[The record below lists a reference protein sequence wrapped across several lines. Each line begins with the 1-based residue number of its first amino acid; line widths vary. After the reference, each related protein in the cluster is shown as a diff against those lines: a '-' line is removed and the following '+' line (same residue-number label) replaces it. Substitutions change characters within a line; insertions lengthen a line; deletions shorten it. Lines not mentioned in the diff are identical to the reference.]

1 LYNTT
6 CADTHEIYDLA
17 KWLKTKGIEKEVPG
31 VDTETAAYVS
41 EAPKA
46 FWDICRTL
54 RIMFNY
60 SWNHGNKYRLN
71 WLIQSY
77 THMAN
82 LMIDMLNEVDHKIDL
97 EHGQKSALD
106 DLNKNDDGEDDD
118 GGDPNASKPTQPD
131 ANTETI
137 SRINRFPEAGSQV
150 HGVSDSKE
158 VSEDEPKR
166 KRIISNDDASNDD
179 ASNHDDGGEPSHPP
193 ASTSHPPAT
202 NTPSA
207 VHARITG
214 NMNRRQAKKIIE
226 SDESE

>member
-1 LYNTT
+1 M
-6 CADTHEIYDLA
+6 AD
-17 KWLKTKGIEKEVPG
+17 
-31 VDTETAAYVS
+31 
-41 EAPKA
+41 
-46 FWDICRTL
+46 
-54 RIMFNY
+54 
-60 SWNHGNKYRLN
+60 
-71 WLIQSY
+71 
-77 THMAN
+77 

-97 EHGQKSALD
+97 EHGAKSVLD
-106 DLNKNDDGEDDD
+106 DLNESDDGEDDD

-150 HGVSDSKE
+150 HNVSDSKE
-158 VSEDEPKR
+158 VSEDKPKR
-166 KRIISNDDASNDD
+166 KRIISNDDASND
-179 ASNHDDGGEPSHPP
+179 DDGGEPSHPP